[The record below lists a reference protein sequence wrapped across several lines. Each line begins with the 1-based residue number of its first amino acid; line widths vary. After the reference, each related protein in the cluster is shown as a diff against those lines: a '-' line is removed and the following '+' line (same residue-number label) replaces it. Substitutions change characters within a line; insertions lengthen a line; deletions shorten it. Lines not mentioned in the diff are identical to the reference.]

1 MIAAALV
8 AAMALAA
15 PAQQAREARVTITV
29 VDQTGA
35 VIPNAKVTITP
46 AADAKAPA
54 AAPGAAAAAPL
65 AEPATTNDKGIA
77 TIAGLAPGRVTITAE
92 FPGFEPRVLKD
103 ITIRT
108 GDNKHAAVLVIQ

>member
-1 MIAAALV
+1 MIAAVLV
-8 AAMALAA
+8 AVMALAA

-46 AADAKAPA
+46 ATDAKAPP
-54 AAPGAAAAAPL
+54 APGAAAAAPL

-77 TIAGLAPGRVTITAE
+77 TIGGLAPGRVNITAE
-92 FPGFEPRVLKD
+92 FPGFEARVLK
-103 ITIRT
+103 
-108 GDNKHAAVLVIQ
+108 